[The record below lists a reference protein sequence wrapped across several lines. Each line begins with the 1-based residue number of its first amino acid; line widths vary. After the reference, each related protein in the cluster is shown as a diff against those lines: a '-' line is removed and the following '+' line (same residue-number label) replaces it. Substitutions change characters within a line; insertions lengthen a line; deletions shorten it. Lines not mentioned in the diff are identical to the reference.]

1 MRRLVGKVLGWFLI
15 AAYPRSVRKFKQTVK
30 EVDLLKRKRD
40 NSGKFI
46 K

>member
-1 MRRLVGKVLGWFLI
+1 MRKIIGKILGWFLVS
-15 AAYPRSVRKFKQTVK
+15 AYSRSVRKFKQTVK

-40 NSGKFI
+40 GSGKFI